1 MTQFGEILRFI
12 LEEKEKY
19 YSHKVLSEKLGITE
33 KALARDL
40 EIYKEICKNPV
51 LKGLEPPF
59 WEAGSAWAGVTTFFS
74 KGYGGDKLQQLVNL
88 YNAQLS
94 IMRWLEKTKWDEKV
108 DEFKEIFWI
117 WLENLIYKTK
127 NSEDSS
133 DSEWHELDE
142 GNKSD
147 GGVDS
152 YAEYQ
157 DENGL
162 ANLIILQAKSRSLQ
176 AIDFRGLIGTL
187 HLIEKSTKYRNR
199 FIPKVSNVQFVSIEG
214 LMVTSKSTSSIWL
227 KHYNEFKPELGKYK
241 FAVLDPWA
249 LSSHLCFENDDLKL
263 LTEEEGKEKKYLRE
277 ILSIVSRSGE
287 REEKY
292 FD

>member
-1 MTQFGEILRFI
+1 MTQFDKILRLI
-12 LEEKEKY
+12 LEEREKY
-19 YSHKVLSEKLGITE
+19 YSHTELSEKLGVTE
-33 KALARDL
+33 GALARDL
-40 EIYKEICKNPV
+40 EIYKQICENPV

-59 WEAGSAWAGVTTFFS
+59 WEAGSAGAGVTTFFS
-74 KGYGGDKLQQLVNL
+74 KDYSEDILDQLVNL
-88 YNAQLS
+88 YNVQVT
-94 IMRWLEKTKWDEKV
+94 IIRWLEERKWDEKV
-108 DEFKEIFWI
+108 DEFKEKFWI

-157 DENGL
+157 DEDGL

-187 HLIEKSTKYRNR
+187 HLIEKSTRYRNR

-214 LMVTSKSTSSIWL
+214 LMVTSKPTSSLWL
-227 KHYNEFKPELGKYK
+227 KHYNDFKPELGKYK

-249 LSSHLCFENDDLKL
+249 LSSHLCFENSELKL

-277 ILSIVSRSGE
+277 ILSIISRSGE